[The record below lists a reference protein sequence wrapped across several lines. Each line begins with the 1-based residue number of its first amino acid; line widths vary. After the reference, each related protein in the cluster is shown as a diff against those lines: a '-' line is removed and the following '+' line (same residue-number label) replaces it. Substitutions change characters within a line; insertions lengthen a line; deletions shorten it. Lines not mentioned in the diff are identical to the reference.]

1 MKVGLVDDHSYDL
14 EKLRISLERED
25 DIDILFSTSSAE
37 EAYNEIKKM
46 EIDLLITDIEMPKLS
61 GYELADFINAYAL
74 DIQVIFVTGHSG
86 FAVHAFE
93 LNVLDYIMKPY
104 SKERLLK
111 EHSAFSSKK
120 TIN

>member
-37 EAYNEIKKM
+37 EAYNEIKKN

-74 DIQVIFVTGHSG
+74 DIQVIFVTST
-86 FAVHAFE
+86 
-93 LNVLDYIMKPY
+93 L
-104 SKERLLK
+104 R
-111 EHSAFSSKK
+111 
-120 TIN
+120 

>member
-46 EIDLLITDIEMPKLS
+46 KLT
-61 GYELADFINAYAL
+61 Y
-74 DIQVIFVTGHSG
+74 
-86 FAVHAFE
+86 
-93 LNVLDYIMKPY
+93 
-104 SKERLLK
+104 
-111 EHSAFSSKK
+111 
-120 TIN
+120 